1 MIFVID
7 RQKIRPEV
15 GSAFTYSDIIKEIYE
30 FGSAFT
36 YSEIIKEIYEV
47 GSAFTYSEMIKE
59 IERAVKKN

>member
-15 GSAFTYSDIIKEIYE
+15 
-30 FGSAFT
+30 GSAFT